1 MIQIANPIY
10 DSVFKYMMQNN
21 KVCIILLGALL
32 NKDIV
37 EVEIVNNEI
46 IRADL
51 KKFAVLR
58 LDFLAKIKNPD
69 GTFEMVSIELQK
81 AEKTTEIVRFRS
93 YLASLYDT
101 RANDVQIVE
110 RKNRKGDIK
119 VEKKTPYHIV
129 AIYILGHALDG
140 IDEPVIYNGAN
151 PVGPT
156 GKPIKNA
163 LSNPFFSSLTHDT
176 IIVQIPRLR
185 KNVQSRVE
193 QFLDIFD
200 QSRVMPKNEH
210 YLLIDNIDDKPEG
223 YETVVRQLAGA
234 AADKQT
240 KTEMD
245 FEDEYAEDIEDRI
258 ELEEMLAETKEQL
271 ARKDE
276 QLSQKDE
283 QLSQKDEQLSQ
294 KDEQLSQKDEQL
306 SQKDEQLSQ
315 KDEQLSQKDALITML
330 IKSMLS
336 DGKTIESISKTL
348 GLTEKQIAE
357 LLGR

>member
-110 RKNRKGDIK
+110 RKNRKGDIVK

-156 GKPIKNA
+156 GKLIKNA

-294 KDEQLSQKDEQL
+294 KD
-306 SQKDEQLSQ
+306 
-315 KDEQLSQKDALITML
+315 AMITML

-336 DGKTIESISKTL
+336 DGKTIESISNTL
-348 GLTEKQIAE
+348 GLTVKQISE

>member
-32 NKDIV
+32 NRDIV
-37 EVEIVNNEI
+37 EVEVVNNEI

-101 RANDVQIVE
+101 RANDVQVIE
-110 RKNRKGDIK
+110 KKNRKGDTVKI
-119 VEKKTPYHIV
+119 EKKTPYHIV

-163 LSNPFFSSLTHDT
+163 LTNPFFSSLTHDT

-210 YLLIDNIDDKPEG
+210 YLLIDNFDNKPEG

-234 AADKQT
+234 VSDKQT
-240 KTEMD
+240 KIEMD
-245 FEDEYAEDIEDRI
+245 LEDEYAEDIEDRI
-258 ELEEMLAETKEQL
+258 ELEEILAETKEQL
-271 ARKDE
+271 A
-276 QLSQKDE
+276 QQKA
-283 QLSQKDEQLSQ
+283 
-294 KDEQLSQKDEQL
+294 
-306 SQKDEQLSQ
+306 QLSQ
-315 KDEQLSQKDALITML
+315 KDEQLSQKDAQISQKDAMITML
-330 IKSMLS
+330 IKTMLS

-348 GLTEKQIAE
+348 NLTEKQISE

>member
-32 NKDIV
+32 NRDIV
-37 EVEIVNNEI
+37 EVEVVNNEI

-101 RANDVQIVE
+101 RANDVQVIE
-110 RKNRKGDIK
+110 KKNRKGDTVKI
-119 VEKKTPYHIV
+119 EKKTPYHIV

-163 LSNPFFSSLTHDT
+163 LTNPFFSSLTHDT

-210 YLLIDNIDDKPEG
+210 YLLIDNFDNKPEG

-234 AADKQT
+234 VSDKQT
-240 KTEMD
+240 KIEMD
-245 FEDEYAEDIEDRI
+245 LEDEYAEDIEDRI
-258 ELEEMLAETKEQL
+258 ELEEILAETKEQL
-271 ARKDE
+271 A
-276 QLSQKDE
+276 QQKA
-283 QLSQKDEQLSQ
+283 
-294 KDEQLSQKDEQL
+294 
-306 SQKDEQLSQ
+306 QLSQ
-315 KDEQLSQKDALITML
+315 KDEQLSQKDAQISQKDAMITML
-330 IKSMLS
+330 IKTMLS

-348 GLTEKQIAE
+348 NLTEKQILE

>member
-32 NKDIV
+32 NRDIV
-37 EVEIVNNEI
+37 EVEVVNNEI

-110 RKNRKGDIK
+110 RKNRKGDTVKI
-119 VEKKTPYHIV
+119 EKKTPYHIV

-163 LSNPFFSSLTHDT
+163 LTNPFFSSLTHDT

-258 ELEEMLAETKEQL
+258 ELEEILAETKEQL
-271 ARKDE
+271 AR
-276 QLSQKDE
+276 
-283 QLSQKDEQLSQ
+283 
-294 KDEQLSQKDEQL
+294 KDEQL

-348 GLTEKQIAE
+348 GLTEKQISE
-357 LLGR
+357 LLGREC

>member
-32 NKDIV
+32 NRDLV
-37 EVEIVNNEI
+37 EVEVVNNEI

-101 RANDVQIVE
+101 RANDVQVIE
-110 RKNRKGDIK
+110 KKNRKGDTVKI
-119 VEKKTPYHIV
+119 EKKTPYHIV

-163 LSNPFFSSLTHDT
+163 LTNPFFSSLTHDT

-210 YLLIDNIDDKPEG
+210 YLLIDNFDNKPEG

-234 AADKQT
+234 VSDKQT
-240 KTEMD
+240 KIEMD
-245 FEDEYAEDIEDRI
+245 LEDEYAEDIEDRI
-258 ELEEMLAETKEQL
+258 ELEEILAETKEQL
-271 ARKDE
+271 A
-276 QLSQKDE
+276 QQKA
-283 QLSQKDEQLSQ
+283 
-294 KDEQLSQKDEQL
+294 
-306 SQKDEQLSQ
+306 QLSQ
-315 KDEQLSQKDALITML
+315 KDEQLSQKDAQISQKDAMITML
-330 IKSMLS
+330 IKTMLS

-348 GLTEKQIAE
+348 NLTEKQILE
-357 LLGR
+357 LLGK